1 MSMLTRIS
9 HGPVLE
15 LCMNRPPV
23 NALNPELVQE
33 LNDAIKDAGDQASAL
48 VISGRE
54 GLFSAGLDV
63 PELMQ
68 LDRPGMSEFWRNF
81 FGLLETVARSPIPV
95 AAAITGHAPAGGAV
109 LCLFCDYRAMSKGKY
124 VIGLNETQVGLLVPE
139 VIRQALIRLTGP
151 HRAERMIV
159 AGALLSPEQAHSDGM
174 IDELAD
180 SPADTVQAAVNWCET
195 HLALP
200 AHAMLGNRQL
210 MRQDA
215 CERFDL
221 LGEKEVKEFV
231 DGWFDE
237 PTQVTLRAV
246 LEKLKRKS

>member
-1 MSMLTRIS
+1 
-9 HGPVLE
+9 
-15 LCMNRPPV
+15 
-23 NALNPELVQE
+23 
-33 LNDAIKDAGDQASAL
+33 
-48 VISGRE
+48 
-54 GLFSAGLDV
+54 
-63 PELMQ
+63 
-68 LDRPGMSEFWRNF
+68 
-81 FGLLETVARSPIPV
+81 
-95 AAAITGHAPAGGAV
+95 
-109 LCLFCDYRAMSKGKY
+109 
-124 VIGLNETQVGLLVPE
+124 VPE

-159 AGALLSPEQAHSDGM
+159 AGALLSPEQAHSAGM

-180 SPADTVQAAVNWCET
+180 NPADTVQAAINWCET

-215 CERFDL
+215 CERFDS

-237 PTQVTLRAV
+237 PTQATLRAV
-246 LEKLKRKS
+246 LERLKSKS

>member
-1 MSMLTRIS
+1 MPILNTIS
-9 HGPVLE
+9 HGDVLE
-15 LCMNRPPV
+15 LSMNRPPV

-33 LNDAIKDAGDQASAL
+33 LNAAVKDAENEARAL

-54 GLFSAGLDV
+54 GLFSAGLDL

-68 LDRPGMSEFWRNF
+68 LDREGMSEFWRHF

-95 AAAITGHAPAGGAV
+95 VAAITGHAPAGGAV
-109 LCLFCDYRAMSKGKY
+109 LCLFCDYRVMSRGSF
-124 VIGLNETQVGLLVPE
+124 VAGLNETQVGLLVPE
-139 VIRQALIRLTGP
+139 VIRQALVRLTGP

-159 AGALLSPEQAHSDGM
+159 AGAMLSPEQALATGM
-174 IDELAD
+174 VDELAE

-200 AHAMLGNRQL
+200 AHAMLGNRKL

-215 CERFDL
+215 CDRFDS
-221 LGEKEVKEFV
+221 LGEKQVKEFV

-237 PTQVTLRAV
+237 STQATLKQV
-246 LEKLKRKS
+246 LAKLKKKP

>member
-1 MSMLTRIS
+1 MLETHD
-9 HGPVLE
+9 HGQVRE
-15 LCMNRPPV
+15 VSMNRPPV

-33 LNDAIKDAGDQASAL
+33 LNKAIIDAGNEAGAL

-68 LDRPGMSEFWRNF
+68 LDREGMSEFWRQF

-95 AAAITGHAPAGGAV
+95 AAAISGHAPAGGAV
-109 LCLFCDYRAMSKGKY
+109 LSLFCDYRVMSRGKF
-124 VIGLNETQVGLLVPE
+124 VAGLNETQVGLLVPE

-159 AGALLSPEQAHSDGM
+159 AGALLSPEQAQASGM

-180 SPADTVQAAVNWCET
+180 SPAETVQAAITWCES
-195 HLALP
+195 HLVLP
-200 AHAMLGNRQL
+200 AHAMLGNREL
-210 MRQDA
+210 MRRDA
-215 CERFDL
+215 CERFDA

-237 PTQVTLRAV
+237 STQTTLRQV
-246 LEKLKRKS
+246 LAQLKNKS